1 MALQICHRLQISED
15 SKIAILYYHFN
26 TKNMQHYYLIL
37 TSLILLVSCSPK
49 QETKYYFKE
58 QEKEGWLIPVRI
70 GEETYD
76 FLFDTGSSNSCIKQE
91 IALKLKLQTRDSL
104 LVYQSSRRKVA
115 YHDLTENI
123 TFSIA
128 DTPMNLSFFIN
139 DRNIIGMD
147 IINKYH
153 WMFERS
159 NMTFQLQE
167 KKIPIEKRPSDI
179 LYKKKYYFNDTKVQ
193 IPVVDLLINDTISI
207 PLLFDSG
214 YAQTHNYSYYDESIA
229 TLLPVIALEH
239 HENITNDSF
248 FQYIFK
254 TYGKDAIIH
263 YTNPHFFFWLE
274 PITIDNLP
282 PSCFYMST
290 NTDSIYKTTQN
301 HKYIGVLTWHFIRQF
316 RTFSI
321 NPEKQ
326 EFTFIVSP
334 EDSSIIKKS
343 NPEEIEVIKSKR
355 NIKFIYL

>member
-58 QEKEGWLIPVRI
+58 QEEEGWLIPVRI
-70 GEETYD
+70 GEESYD
-76 FLFDTGSSNSCIKQE
+76 FLFDTGSSSSCIEQK
-91 IALKLKLQTRDSL
+91 IALKLKLQTIDSL
-104 LVYQSSRRKVA
+104 LVYREKYKEIT
-115 YHDLTENI
+115 YHDLTEKI

-128 DTPMNLSFFIN
+128 DTPMNLSFYIS

-147 IINKYH
+147 IINKFH

-159 NMTFQLQE
+159 NTTFQLQE
-167 KKIPIEKRPSDI
+167 KKIPIQKRPSDI
-179 LYKKKYYFNDTKVQ
+179 VYKKKYYFNDAKIR
-193 IPVVDLLINDTISI
+193 IPIVDLLINDTISI

-214 YAQTHNYSYYDESIA
+214 DIQIDDFSYNDESIA
-229 TLLPVIALEH
+229 TVLPVIKLKFYDD
-239 HENITNDSF
+239 ITNNGF
-248 FQYIFK
+248 FQYVFK

-263 YTNPHFFFWLE
+263 YANPRFFFWLE
-274 PITIDNLP
+274 PITIDKLP

-321 NPEKQ
+321 DPEKQ
-326 EFTFIVSP
+326 EFTFTVSP
-334 EDSSIIKKS
+334 EDSNIVKKS
-343 NPEEIEVIKSKR
+343 SPEEIEAIKSKR